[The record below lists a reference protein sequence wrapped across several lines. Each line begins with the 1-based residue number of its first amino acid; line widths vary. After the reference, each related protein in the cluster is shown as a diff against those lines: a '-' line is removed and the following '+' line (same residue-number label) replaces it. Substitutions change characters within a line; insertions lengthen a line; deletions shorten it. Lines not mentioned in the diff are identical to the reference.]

1 MLKNHAKK
9 SAKDAFKLASEI
21 NSKNTKSNWWFHWK
35 KIADKITSK
44 AKIQSHQHKQK
55 NLPKKIQKYQR
66 KDWQQ
71 IIHELRLMQIME
83 YDISKHYRSVRQQ
96 NQSTI

>member
-55 NLPKKIQKYQR
+55 NLTKKIQKYQW
-66 KDWQQ
+66 KDRQQ
-71 IIHELRLMQIME
+71 IIHELRLIQIME
-83 YDISKHYRSVRQQ
+83 YDIWKHYRSVRQQ

>member
-1 MLKNHAKK
+1 MNRVKTLLKNHAKK

-44 AKIQSHQHKQK
+44 DSITPTQTEEFNKK
-55 NLPKKIQKYQR
+55 NTEIPVER
-66 KDWQQ
+66 
-71 IIHELRLMQIME
+71 
-83 YDISKHYRSVRQQ
+83 
-96 NQSTI
+96 